1 MTFSVSTPD
10 ILSLNTAIVAYN
22 TAMAKNLKMPVRLRE
37 MKLFGNKKDKMEGK
51 ENTTEKGPE
60 VEKEDVA
67 DKQPEG
73 ADQQQDETKGENEP
87 IQEISDLEKKD
98 LEYKELHEKFVRLYS
113 EFDNFRK
120 RTAKEKIDITKT
132 ASESVLKDLLPI
144 LDDFER
150 AIENNGKV
158 EDIESVKEGF
168 NLIHNKLFSTL
179 EAKGL
184 KRMDSQGET
193 FDVDKHEALTNIPA
207 PSEDMKGKVVD
218 VVEKGYLLNDKVI
231 RFAKVVV
238 GQ

>member
-1 MTFSVSTPD
+1 MS
-10 ILSLNTAIVAYN
+10 
-22 TAMAKNLKMPVRLRE
+22 
-37 MKLFGNKKDKMEGK
+37 LFGNKKGKMSTK
-51 ENTTEKGPE
+51 ENIEKS
-60 VEKEDVA
+60 
-67 DKQPEG
+67 EG
-73 ADQQQDETKGENEP
+73 ADFENKVGKDTVAEDQSTENYSENESEASEP
-87 IQEISDLEKKD
+87 EEELSELEKK
-98 LEYKELHEKFVRLYS
+98 EIECKELQNKFVRLYS

-132 ASESVLKDLLPI
+132 ASENVLRDLLPV

-150 AIENNGKV
+150 AIANNESV
-158 EDIESVKEGF
+158 EDAESLKEGF
-168 NLIHNKLFSTL
+168 GLIHNKLFKNL
-179 EAKGL
+179 EVKGL
-184 KRMDSQGET
+184 SSMESKGET